1 MAEASPY
8 KIRHNQW
15 SRDQINHPLN
25 VPPGKTCRKCGSA
38 SVLLPAYN
46 GDYFDC
52 LDCGHSWPMT
62 GKQDAYMRRNPA
74 SMFDAHGRIP
84 AGRRQESLE
93 AIVQT
98 LLGETVVTND
108 RVLNHALSQA
118 AGIIGRRD
126 ISPLDKFETL
136 TAFVLK
142 ARREL
147 LGKADE

>member
-1 MAEASPY
+1 MDSDLIAWRKRYTKPLPAGHTEYRVVGLNGEAE
-8 KIRHNQW
+8 
-15 SRDQINHPLN
+15 SRDPNCYAFYSPVPDLETHPELWQQN
-25 VPPGKTCRKCGSA
+25 CPWTLHRGVEIEKVHPNE
-38 SVLLPAYN
+38 SVIAATA
-46 GDYFDC
+46 
-52 LDCGHSWPMT
+52 MV
-62 GKQDAYMRRNPA
+62 A
-74 SMFDAHGRIP
+74 
-84 AGRRQESLE
+84 
-93 AIVQT
+93 T

-118 AGIIGRRD
+118 ASIIGRRD

>member
-1 MAEASPY
+1 
-8 KIRHNQW
+8 
-15 SRDQINHPLN
+15 
-25 VPPGKTCRKCGSA
+25 
-38 SVLLPAYN
+38 
-46 GDYFDC
+46 
-52 LDCGHSWPMT
+52 
-62 GKQDAYMRRNPA
+62 MRRNPA
-74 SMFDAHGRIP
+74 SMFNAQGRIP
-84 AGRRQESLE
+84 PAQWRKQYGMESVS
-93 AIVQT
+93 AMAAT

>member
-1 MAEASPY
+1 MTPGQTW
-8 KIRHNQW
+8 HPV
-15 SRDQINHPLN
+15 NHPLN
-25 VPPGKTCRKCGSA
+25 KSPGRTCRKCGSVRVA
-38 SVLLPAYN
+38 LPAYN

-62 GKQDAYMRRNPA
+62 AKEDTYMGRNPA
-74 SMFDAHGRIP
+74 SMFDQHGRIP
-84 AGRRQESLE
+84 PAQWRKQYGMESVSVVV
-93 AIVQT
+93 AT

-118 AGIIGRRD
+118 ASIIGRRD